1 MRPPERWPLHPAPA
15 ATESLSSWL
24 RRTASSYGM
33 YSYELLEHGL
43 GHREL
48 SDAELD
54 LNPPLHLLDELAK
67 RTGLDH
73 HRVRA
78 MTMAGWVPWLFD
90 SLAPAPDTYETYVHQ
105 LSVLLPPARRQ
116 IYTPRKWLPWLPETG
131 VLRGCRE
138 CLESGPTLLL
148 FWQLPLMASCPVHRR
163 RLETYEGH
171 PADYILWATPAHDQ
185 RELPESLIVLDRR
198 TWQAITRGSV
208 DLPRYAVHSGV
219 WFRLLRTLLDELTTA
234 QGRYGR
240 QLEDVRRVWDNCGHP
255 FRAGLHS
262 WQPFEALHWTRQQQ
276 LLEAAAAAME
286 MIEDGSLTARGTSAH
301 LLRPEPDTPISDGT
315 PPGSLTG
322 AAGVQKRPT
331 LDELWNQATA
341 TLDACIAAAKK
352 DPVVAKHLFD
362 FARYGCRSE
371 ESVRGLRDAFAEL
384 QIPLDFLSQTENQ

>member
-33 YSYELLEHGL
+33 YSHQLLEHAL

-54 LNPPLHLLDELAK
+54 LDPPRDLLDELAK
-67 RTGLDH
+67 RTGLDQ
-73 HRVRA
+73 HRVQA

-90 SLAPAPDTYETYVHQ
+90 SLAPAPDAYATYVHQ
-105 LSVLLPPARRQ
+105 FSVLLPPTRRQ
-116 IYTPRKWLPWLPETG
+116 IYTPRKWLPWLAETR

-138 CLESGPTLLL
+138 CLKSGPTILL
-148 FWQLPLMASCPVHRR
+148 FWQLPLMASCPVHRH

-171 PADYILWATPAHDQ
+171 PADYIKWTTSAEDQ
-185 RELPESLIVLDRR
+185 REFPDPLFLMDRR
-198 TWQAITRGSV
+198 TWQAIATGSV
-208 DLPRYAVHSGV
+208 DLPRRSVHAGV
-219 WFRLLRTLLDELTTA
+219 WFRLLRTLLDELSTA

-240 QLEDVRRVWDNCGHP
+240 QLEDVRRVWDHCGHP

-262 WQPFEALHWTRQQQ
+262 WQPFETLHWTRQLQ
-276 LLEAAAAAME
+276 LLKAAATAME
-286 MIEDGSLTARGTSAH
+286 MIEDGTLTVLGTSGH
-301 LLRPEPDTPISDGT
+301 LLRPEPKTPISSGT
-315 PPGSLTG
+315 PPGPLTAG
-322 AAGVQKRPT
+322 ADTHQPT
-331 LDELWNQATA
+331 LDELWNTVTT
-341 TLDACIAAAKK
+341 TLDACIAAAKT

-371 ESVRGLRDAFAEL
+371 EFVGGLKDAFAEL
-384 QIPLDFLSQTENQ
+384 QIPLEFLSQTE